1 MARFVRETYP
11 KLTRWRLRHVS
22 RLRRVLKGRP
32 PIVFI
37 HVPKTAGSAIRAYLR
52 ACLGSNSSGR
62 SVGIND
68 VPFQESPITER
79 LDAARSA
86 QFVHGHISWDSVSR
100 LDRPDAFTF
109 TFLRSPKGRLRSLYT
124 YLLRRETWRERIEK
138 AGLKSAADI
147 AAWRDPMVLARADN
161 YMVRQFAGSVRDYP
175 VAPEDWPRLLD
186 RAISNLNSL
195 SFIGYQESFDND
207 FALVLERLNL
217 PRMGNFAIVNPTA
230 KNVDTDFCIDDSLYY
245 WDQQLYDAV
254 TLPEITEKAR
264 CARLRL
270 DA

>member
-1 MARFVRETYP
+1 MSKFVRESYP
-11 KLTRWRLRHVS
+11 RLTRWRLRHVS
-22 RLRRVLKGRP
+22 RFRRVLKGRP
-32 PIVFI
+32 QIVFI
-37 HVPKTAGSAIRAYLR
+37 HVPKTAGSAIRAYIR

-68 VPFQESPITER
+68 LPFQESPIMER
-79 LDAARSA
+79 LEAARLA
-86 QFVHGHISWDSVSR
+86 QFVHGHISWESVRR
-100 LDRPDAFTF
+100 LDRPGAFTF

-124 YLLRRETWRERIEK
+124 YILTRETWREKIEK

-147 AAWRDPMVLARADN
+147 AASRDPMILARADN

-186 RAISNLNSL
+186 RAISNLRSL
-195 SFIGYQESFDND
+195 SFIGFQENFEND
-207 FALVLERLNL
+207 FAVVLEKLNL
-217 PRMGNFAIVNPTA
+217 PRVGNFAIVNPSPQ
-230 KNVDTDFCIDDSLYY
+230 NVDTNFCIDDNLYY

-254 TLPEITEKAR
+254 TLPQITEKTR
-264 CARLRL
+264 CARLLL